1 MSRDDC
7 AGAGARLAGKVAVVT
22 GASNGI
28 GAAVAH
34 CFVAEGA
41 RVVLADVDERAGRAR
56 AAKLGAAAAFER
68 CDVSRPADLQA
79 VFEACEARFGRL
91 DVLVNNAAIQSTHDF
106 EATDEAEWQRIVDVN
121 LKGTFFG
128 IRQAIA
134 FMRRAGGGAIVNT
147 SSTFA
152 IVGSPGY
159 SAYHATKGGVSALT
173 RAAAVSLIKD
183 RIRVNAVCP
192 GTTLTEGLVA
202 GVRATAADYDTAMA
216 SYAALQPMGRF
227 AQPGEIAGAY
237 VFLASDEASF
247 VTGTELVVDG
257 AYTVV

>member
-1 MSRDDC
+1 MS
-7 AGAGARLAGKVAVVT
+7 AEQGGGAGARLAGKVAVVT

-28 GAAVAH
+28 GAAVARR
-34 CFVAEGA
+34 FVAEGA
-41 RVVLADVDERAGRAR
+41 RVVLADRDEGAGRTL
-56 AAKLGAAAAFER
+56 AAELGAQALFQR

-79 VFEACEARFGRL
+79 AFEACEARFGRL

-121 LKGTFFG
+121 LKGVFFG

-134 FMRRAGGGAIVNT
+134 FMRRAGGGAVVNT

-183 RIRVNAVCP
+183 RIRVNSVCP
-192 GTTLTEGLVA
+192 GTTMTEGLVA
-202 GVRATAADYDTAMA
+202 GVRATAADYDAAIA

-247 VTGTELVVDG
+247 VTGAELVVDG

>member
-1 MSRDDC
+1 MSGADRT
-7 AGAGARLAGKVAVVT
+7 GAGARLAGKVAVVT

-28 GAAVAH
+28 GAAVARR
-34 CFVAEGA
+34 FVAEGA
-41 RVVLADVDERAGRAR
+41 RVVLADLDERAGRAL
-56 AAKLGAAAAFER
+56 AGELGAAAAFER

-79 VFEACEARFGRL
+79 AFESCEARFGRL

-192 GTTLTEGLVA
+192 GTTMTEGLVA
-202 GVRATAADYDTAMA
+202 GVRATAVDYDAAMA

-247 VTGTELVVDG
+247 VIGAELVVDG